1 MHRVW
6 LFYCFVSDG
15 RNLEGVRIITAVMT
29 NREVIELFSKVADML
44 AIRGD
49 SIHRVL
55 AYRRAAE
62 SIEDLGR
69 DINQVYVAG
78 ELTKIPG
85 IGKTLADKIEEML
98 TTGKLA
104 FYERLAQDV
113 PPSLVEML
121 RVEGLGPK
129 RVKQVYEMLGVTT
142 LAELTAVA
150 QAGKLRDLPR
160 MGAKSEAKLL
170 VAIEALARHGDD
182 RTPLGVA
189 WPMAQKILA
198 ILQEVPGVT
207 KTAVGGS
214 LRRMRETIG
223 DIDLLVAAA
232 EAEPVMERF
241 CTMDNV
247 ETITGKGPTKSSV
260 VLLNGLNVDLRVLPA
275 KRWGTLFSYFTG
287 SKDHNVRLREL
298 ALKQGLSLNE
308 HAFTPQD
315 GRPEILCP
323 SEEDIYQTLGLP
335 FIPPVLRENRGEIEA
350 ALRDELPQLVQL
362 NDLISDLHMHT
373 TWSDGKFGILEMAQ
387 IAKASGLQYIAITDH
402 SVSLGIANGL
412 SIKRLRQQAEEIQ
425 VANEALG
432 PDFHILHGTEI
443 EIKADGTMDYPDE
456 VLAELDFVIASL
468 HTGLSQAREQVTERL
483 LNALNNPH
491 VDMIGHPTGRL
502 IGERAGAD
510 LDMDVIL
517 ATAVQ
522 TDTIL
527 EVNAS
532 PQRLDLRDSHVRRAL
547 ELGAKISINTDAH
560 HPDQFKL
567 RHYGV
572 ATAQRGW
579 ATAANVINTW
589 PLEKLLTYL
598 AEK

>member
-1 MHRVW
+1 MNRVW

-15 RNLEGVRIITAVMT
+15 RNLEGGRIITAVMT

-49 SIHRVL
+49 SIHRIL

-69 DINQVYVAG
+69 DINQVYAAG
-78 ELTKIPG
+78 ELTKITG

-98 TTGKLA
+98 TTGKLT
-104 FYERLAQDV
+104 FYERLSQDV

-129 RVKQVYEMLGVTT
+129 RVKQVYETLGVTT
-142 LAELTAVA
+142 LTELTAVA

-170 VAIEALARHGDD
+170 AAIEALARHGDD

-189 WPMAQKILA
+189 WPMAQKILT

-207 KTAVGGS
+207 KTAVAGS

-223 DIDLLVAAA
+223 DIDLLVAAV

-247 ETITGKGPTKSSV
+247 ETIIGKGPTKSSI

-275 KRWGTLFSYFTG
+275 ERWGTLFSYFTG

-323 SEEDIYQTLGLP
+323 SEEDIYQTLRLP

-373 TWSDGKFGILEMAQ
+373 TWSDGKLSILEMAQ

-412 SIKRLRQQAEEIQ
+412 SVERLHQQAEKIR
-425 VANEALG
+425 VANEVLG
-432 PDFHILHGTEI
+432 PDFRILHGTEM

-468 HTGLSQAREQVTERL
+468 HTGLSQAREQVMERL

-517 ATAVQ
+517 VTAVQ
-522 TDTIL
+522 THTIL
-527 EVNAS
+527 EVNAN

-579 ATAANVINTW
+579 ASAANVINTW
-589 PLEKLLTYL
+589 PVENLLTYL

>member
-373 TWSDGKFGILEMAQ
+373 TWSDGKLGILEMAQ